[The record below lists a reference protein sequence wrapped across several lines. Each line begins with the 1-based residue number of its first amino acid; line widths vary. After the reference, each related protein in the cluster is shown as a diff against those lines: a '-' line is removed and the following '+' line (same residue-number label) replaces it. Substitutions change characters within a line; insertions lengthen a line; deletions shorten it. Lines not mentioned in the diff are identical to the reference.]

1 MALPQPPLLLVT
13 DRRQARGDLVAVVR
27 AAVAGGCRWV
37 SLREK
42 DLPED
47 EQVTLALR
55 VRDALQ
61 EDVRLT
67 VHGSA
72 GVARRAG
79 LGGVHLAAGSDVRKA
94 QAMLDAAGCSLP
106 TMGKVRMGTVPPGG
120 APSSVV
126 TTPSPSPSSR
136 EGGEQDA
143 SSLAAALHA
152 LIGMSVHSPGE
163 ASILDPETVDYAVA
177 GPFAETASKPGY
189 GPALGIDGL
198 AAIVRASPV
207 PVIAIGGIDAA
218 NTADCLAAGA
228 AGIAVMGSI
237 MRAPDP
243 AGEMARLVAAL
254 AGAQPRGR

>member
-13 DRRQARGDLVAVVR
+13 DRRQARGDLVAVVQ

-47 EQVTLALR
+47 EQVALALR
-55 VRDALQ
+55 LRDALAA
-61 EDVRLT
+61 DVCLT

-72 GVARRAG
+72 EVARQAG
-79 LGGVHLAAGSDVRKA
+79 LGGVHLAAGGDARRA
-94 QAMLDAAGCSLP
+94 REMLGRAYSLP
-106 TMGKVRMGTVPPGG
+106 PCGGGLGRGVMPPGG
-120 APSSVV
+120 PPSPLA
-126 TTPSPSPSSR
+126 TPPTPSPSPQG
-136 EGGEQDA
+136 GGEQGVPGLFGA
-143 SSLAAALHA
+143 PHA

-163 ASILDPETVDYAVA
+163 ARALDPETVDYAIA

-189 GPALGIDGL
+189 GPALGVDGL

-218 NTADCLAAGA
+218 NVAHCLAAGA
-228 AGIAVMGSI
+228 AGIAVMGSV
-237 MRAPDP
+237 MRAADP
-243 AGEMARLVAAL
+243 AAEMARLVAAL